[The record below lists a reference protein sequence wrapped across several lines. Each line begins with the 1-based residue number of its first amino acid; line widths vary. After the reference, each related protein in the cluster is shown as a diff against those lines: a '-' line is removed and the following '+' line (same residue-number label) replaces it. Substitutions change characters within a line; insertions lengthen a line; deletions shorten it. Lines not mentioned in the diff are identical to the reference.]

1 MRLSGTP
8 AEWRPQGPVLRHRSL
23 DHHGY
28 PILSIGFGVVALGAG
43 AVGAMSVV
51 RRVLLP
57 HPRFDWPA
65 IGLTALALFIGIACA
80 YVAIDRLLRGQDS
93 AVEVDRAGRALLSL
107 SVHGKPAI
115 IPFDAIQAIAVTR
128 SDSHYTSG
136 RHKVYA
142 SVIALP
148 SRASLFTCQGENM
161 VSRDLAV
168 GRVRDIA
175 REIAAAVGVPV
186 VEAPVAKS

>member
-8 AEWRPQGPVLRHRSL
+8 AEWRPRGPVLRHRSL
-23 DHHGY
+23 DYHGY
-28 PILSIGFGVVALGAG
+28 PIFSIGFGVVALGAG
-43 AVGAMSVV
+43 AMGAWSVV
-51 RRVLLP
+51 RRLLLP
-57 HPRFDWPA
+57 HPRLDWPA
-65 IGLTALALFIGIACA
+65 VGLTALALLVGLACA

-93 AVEVDRAGRALLSL
+93 AVEVDRVGRALLAL
-107 SVHGKPAI
+107 SVHSKPAI

-168 GRVRDIA
+168 GRARDVARDIA
-175 REIAAAVGVPV
+175 AAIGVPV
-186 VEAPVAKS
+186 VEAPAARS